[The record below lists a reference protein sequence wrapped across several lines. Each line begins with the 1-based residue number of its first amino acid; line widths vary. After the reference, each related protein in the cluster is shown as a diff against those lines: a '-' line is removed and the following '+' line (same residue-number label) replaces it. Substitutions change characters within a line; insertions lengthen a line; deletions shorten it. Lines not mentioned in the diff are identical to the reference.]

1 MALGGDGA
9 VAPFVGAKVLV
20 VEDDAVI
27 AMEIET
33 TLREV
38 GCTPLGPLASI
49 AGALAT
55 LKTERPDAVLLDLGL
70 ADGRATPVAEALAAG
85 GVPFALLTG
94 YAETDLEG
102 ALASVPLLAKPFE
115 LDAIERTVGQL
126 LDEHR
131 AARRTLPSVE
141 ELEARRG

>member
-1 MALGGDGA
+1 MALSGDGS
-9 VAPFVGAKVLV
+9 VAPFAGAKVLV

-27 AMEIET
+27 ALEIET

-38 GCTPLGPLASI
+38 GCTPLGPQASI

-55 LKTERPDAVLLDLGL
+55 LKVDRPDAVLLDLGL
-70 ADGRATPVAEALAAG
+70 TDGRATPVAEALAAG

-94 YAETDLEG
+94 YAEADLEG
-102 ALASVPLLAKPFE
+102 ALAPVPLLAKPFE
-115 LDAIERTVGQL
+115 LDAIERTVRQL
-126 LDEHR
+126 LEQRR